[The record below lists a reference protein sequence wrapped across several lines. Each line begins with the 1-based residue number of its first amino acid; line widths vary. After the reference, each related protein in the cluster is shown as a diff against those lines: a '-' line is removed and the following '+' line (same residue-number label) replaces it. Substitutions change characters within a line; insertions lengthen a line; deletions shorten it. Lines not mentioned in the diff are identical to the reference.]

1 MRCVLAVLAVAA
13 TSVVACGGDVPPV
26 SDAAAIE
33 LAERVEQVRTDA
45 TAGDADAARAGLAD
59 VRATVDRLRARGELT
74 EQAATRIL
82 AASADV
88 EDGLALITTTTSPPT
103 TTASTTTSTSA
114 PPAPT
119 TTSDRD
125 DDDDDDKG
133 KGRGGDRGRGDDDG
147 DDD

>member
-1 MRCVLAVLAVAA
+1 MLAVAA
-13 TSVVACGGDVPPV
+13 TSVVACGGDAPPV

-103 TTASTTTSTSA
+103 TTA
-114 PPAPT
+114 PT
-119 TTSDRD
+119 TPPPPPTTVGRD
-125 DDDDDDKG
+125 DEDDQEKEDERG
-133 KGRGGDRGRGDDDG
+133 GGRGGDRGKGKEDD
-147 DDD
+147 